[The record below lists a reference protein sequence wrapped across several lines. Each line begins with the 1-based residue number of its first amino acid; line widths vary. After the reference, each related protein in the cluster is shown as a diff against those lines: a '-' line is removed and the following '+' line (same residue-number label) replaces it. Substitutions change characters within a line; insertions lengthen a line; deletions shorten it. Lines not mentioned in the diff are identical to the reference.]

1 MAMNSLKVVAIDDNH
16 DNLITLKA
24 VMLDAL
30 PGCEL
35 FTAINGVDGIELTRQ
50 HDPDVILLDIVMPGM
65 DGFELLRH
73 LRQNPLTKSMPIIML
88 TARGTEEDR
97 ISGFEYGADDYVTKP
112 FSPKELMLRV
122 KRLIKR
128 TNVAPREETTIP
140 VEFGCMVLD
149 EARFKTTV
157 NGEEI
162 DISATEMK
170 LLAEMIRLRGKALSR
185 RRILELA
192 WGDMPNV
199 TDRTIDTHVKR
210 LRKKLGDAAEYLE
223 TVRGVGYRWAE
234 KPNHD

>member
-1 MAMNSLKVVAIDDNH
+1 MSKCKVIVVEDEVQLAKLVQFHLQNEGYEALALNNAQQALTYLKREDRAPQLMILD
-16 DNLITLKA
+16 
-24 VMLDAL
+24 VM
-30 PGCEL
+30 
-35 FTAINGVDGIELTRQ
+35 
-50 HDPDVILLDIVMPGM
+50 MPGM

-128 TNVAPREETTIP
+128 TNVAPKEETTVP